1 MKLLVTGG
9 AGFIGSNL
17 VEALL
22 GRGETVRVLDNFSMG
37 RRENLNF
44 GDKVE
49 VIEGDIRDAA
59 TCARACRD
67 VNIVFH
73 LAALGSVPRS
83 VEDPMTT
90 HEVNIT
96 GTLNMLLAAREAP
109 TVRRLIFASSSSV
122 YGDPPGV
129 GEKPKREEI
138 PLMPLSPYAASKVAG
153 EHYCSIF
160 HKVYGLE
167 TIILRY
173 FNVFGPRQ
181 NADSPYASVIPRFIR
196 FLCEDRSP
204 IIYGDGL
211 QSRDFC
217 HVENVVQ
224 ANLLCAQAGEGVVG
238 ACINVAGGQ
247 SFSVNELL
255 SHLCKIMG
263 KSAKPVHEAPR
274 PGDVRHSL
282 ADIGL
287 ARRLLGYEPAVGFEE
302 GLRLAVEWFISAT

>member
-1 MKLLVTGG
+1 MKFLVTGG

-22 GRGETVRVLDNFSMG
+22 GQGGGVRVLDNFSTG
-37 RRENLNF
+37 QRKNLNF

-49 VIEGDIRDAA
+49 VIEGDIRDAEM
-59 TCARACRD
+59 CARACRD
-67 VNIVFH
+67 ADMVFH

-83 VEDPMTT
+83 VEDPVTT

-96 GTLNMLLAAREAP
+96 GTLNMLLAARDEP
-109 TVRRLIFASSSSV
+109 MVKRFIFASSSSV

-129 GEKPKREEI
+129 GENPKREDM

-153 EHYCSIF
+153 EHYCSVF

-167 TIILRY
+167 TVILRY

-196 FLCEDRSP
+196 FLREDKSP
-204 IIYGDGL
+204 LIYGDGQ

-217 HVENVVQ
+217 YVENVVH
-224 ANLLCAQAGEGVVG
+224 ANILCAQAEQGAVG

-247 SFSVNELL
+247 RFSVNELL
-255 SHLCKIMG
+255 SHLCRIMG
-263 KSAKPVHEAPR
+263 KSTVPVHEPPR
-274 PGDVRHSL
+274 PGDVRHSR

-287 ARRLLGYEPAVGFEE
+287 ASRLLGYEPMVGFEE
-302 GLRLAVEWFISAT
+302 GLRRAVDWFVSSA